1 VRRASWPGWRDA
13 HGVRAGSGRH
23 PGIFAHLGPE
33 CQDPRGGRPAPRGA
47 PSRCDRAPSRPWGLA
62 AAIYDRTVTPPPLLE
77 IVALH
82 KRFGADRAVISDL
95 SMTLRA
101 GERVALLGE
110 SGVGKST
117 LLNLVAGLERPDA
130 GEIRLAGQPVHAL
143 SEEAAAGL
151 RARDIGFVFQA
162 FHLLP
167 HLRLWQNVAIPL
179 LLGGVDVTD
188 ARARAQALLERVGL
202 GARALALPRDLSG
215 GEQQRV
221 ALARALVH
229 RPRLI
234 LADEPTG
241 NLDPKTGAAALALI
255 DEQVRDHGA
264 ALLMVTHSMQAAA
277 IAGRRLTLTPTG
289 LHESSG

>member
-1 VRRASWPGWRDA
+1 MSDAVAPPAGERRAA
-13 HGVRAGSGRH
+13 RA
-23 PGIFAHLGPE
+23 E
-33 CQDPRGGRPAPRGA
+33 
-47 PSRCDRAPSRPWGLA
+47 A
-62 AAIYDRTVTPPPLLE
+62 AAEPPVLA
-77 IVALH
+77 VVDLH
-82 KRFGADRAVISDL
+82 KRFGPEREVLAGLALVL
-95 SMTLRA
+95 HA

-117 LLNLVAGLERPDA
+117 LLNLVAGLERPDS
-130 GEIRLAGQPVHAL
+130 GEIRIAGRPIHAL
-143 SEEAAAGL
+143 PEDEAARV

-179 LLGGVDVTD
+179 LLNGVD
-188 ARARAQALLERVGL
+188 AAQARPLAEAMLARVGL
-202 GARALALPRDLSG
+202 GDRAASLPRELSG

-241 NLDPKTGAAALALI
+241 NLDPRTGGAALALI
-255 DEQVRDHGA
+255 DEQVRAHGA
-264 ALLMVTHSMQAAA
+264 ALLMVTHSAQAAA
-277 IAGRRLTLTPTG
+277 IAQRRLRLTPAG
-289 LHESSG
+289 LEEAP

>member
-1 VRRASWPGWRDA
+1 MA
-13 HGVRAGSGRH
+13 GVR
-23 PGIFAHLGPE
+23 
-33 CQDPRGGRPAPRGA
+33 
-47 PSRCDRAPSRPWGLA
+47 
-62 AAIYDRTVTPPPLLE
+62 
-77 IVALH
+77 
-82 KRFGADRAVISDL
+82 KRFGPDREVLAGIDL
-95 SMTLRA
+95 AIGA

-130 GEIRLAGQPVHAL
+130 GEILIAGEPLHAL
-143 SEEAAAGL
+143 DDDAAARL
-151 RARDIGFVFQA
+151 RARAIGFVFQA

-179 LLGGVDVTD
+179 LLARETPG
-188 ARARAQALLERVGL
+188 RAREAAEAMLARVGL
-202 GARALALPRDLSG
+202 GARAGALPRELSG

-241 NLDPKTGAAALALI
+241 NLDPRTAGAALALI
-255 DEQVRDHGA
+255 DEQVREHGA
-264 ALLMVTHSMQAAA
+264 ALLMVTHSQQAAA
-277 IAGRRLTLTPTG
+277 IAGRRLELTPAG
-289 LHESSG
+289 LREAR